1 VYFFY
6 FCCYPLDYQP
16 VTEGTR
22 SYELYFRFIK
32 TYLPVGFKGIDRN
45 DPLILELEEFTKTNN
60 QFFYIADVVRMKFEF
75 TSLRSKEM
83 LGIEPEELTSYHLKE
98 ATHPDD
104 LARNG
109 LGMAQIF
116 KIAHELAVAK
126 NGIRLLSSNFRYR
139 NPTGNYSGRLV
150 QCYFFFAP
158 APFPAV
164 WIFVVHTDIGWFK
177 KMKNGYHYYLGDD
190 ISFFRFPDDALLMY
204 GQVFSD
210 REFEIIKL
218 IHSGLSSEQIGE
230 KLFLSKY
237 TIDTHRRNILEKTGK
252 THISELIYD
261 LHEKGLL

>member
-1 VYFFY
+1 M
-6 FCCYPLDYQP
+6 
-16 VTEGTR
+16 
-22 SYELYFRFIK
+22 
-32 TYLPVGFKGIDRN
+32 PVGFKGIDRN

>member
-1 VYFFY
+1 M
-6 FCCYPLDYQP
+6 
-16 VTEGTR
+16 TEENR
-22 SYELYFRFIK
+22 SYELFFRFIQ
-32 TYLPVGFKGIDRN
+32 TYLPVGFKGIDRH
-45 DPLILELEEFTKTNN
+45 DPLVLELEEFTKTNN
-60 QFFYIADVVRMKFEF
+60 QFFYVADMVRMKFEF

-104 LARNG
+104 LARHG
-109 LGMAQIF
+109 LGMAQLF

-126 NGIRLLSSNFRYR
+126 NGIRLISSNFRYR
-139 NPTGNYSGRLV
+139 NPTGNYSGHLV

-164 WIFVVHTDIGWFK
+164 WIFVVHTDMGWFK

-190 ISFFRFPDDALLMY
+190 IRFFRFPDDALLMY
-204 GQVFSD
+204 GNVFSD

>member
-1 VYFFY
+1 M
-6 FCCYPLDYQP
+6 
-16 VTEGTR
+16 TEENR
-22 SYELYFRFIK
+22 SYELFFRFIQ
-32 TYLPVGFKGIDRN
+32 TYLPVGFKGIDRH
-45 DPLILELEEFTKTNN
+45 DPLVQELEEFTKTNN
-60 QFFYIADVVRMKFEF
+60 QFFYIADAVRMKFEF

-83 LGIEPEELTSYHLKE
+83 LGIEPEDLTSYHLKE

-104 LARNG
+104 LARHG
-109 LGMAQIF
+109 LGMAQLF

-126 NGIRLLSSNFRYR
+126 NGIRLISSNFRYR
-139 NPTGNYSGRLV
+139 NPTGNYSGHLV

-190 ISFFRFPDDALLMY
+190 IRFFRFPDDALLMY
-204 GQVFSD
+204 GNVFSD

-218 IHSGLSSEQIGE
+218 IHAGLSSEQIGE

-261 LHEKGLL
+261 LHERGLL

>member
-1 VYFFY
+1 M
-6 FCCYPLDYQP
+6 
-16 VTEGTR
+16 TEENR
-22 SYELYFRFIK
+22 SYELFFRFIQ
-32 TYLPVGFKGIDRN
+32 TYLPAGFKDIDRH

-60 QFFYIADVVRMKFEF
+60 QFFYVADMVRMKFEF

-104 LARNG
+104 LARHG
-109 LGMAQIF
+109 LGMAQLI

-126 NGIRLLSSNFRYR
+126 NGSRLISSNVRYR
-139 NPTGNYSGRLV
+139 NPTGSYSEHLV
-150 QCYFFFAP
+150 QCWFFYAQ

-164 WIFVVHTDIGWFK
+164 WLLDVHTNIGWFK

-190 ISFFRFPDDALLMY
+190 IKFFRFPDGALLMH
-204 GQVFSD
+204 GPVFSD

-252 THISELIYD
+252 NHISELIYD

>member
-1 VYFFY
+1 M
-6 FCCYPLDYQP
+6 
-16 VTEGTR
+16 TEVNRT
-22 SYELYFRFIK
+22 YELFFRFIQ
-32 TYLPVGFKGIDRN
+32 TYLPVGFKGIDRH
-45 DPLILELEEFTKTNN
+45 DPLVQEIEEFTKTNN
-60 QFFYIADVVRMKFEF
+60 QFFYVADAVRMKFEF
-75 TSLRSKEM
+75 TSLRSKDL

-98 ATHPDD
+98 ATHHDD
-104 LARNG
+104 LARHG
-109 LGMAQIF
+109 LAVAQVF

-126 NGIRLLSSNFRYR
+126 NGTRLISSNFRYR
-139 NPTGNYSGRLV
+139 NPTGNYSGHLV

-164 WIFVVHTDIGWFK
+164 WMFVVHTDIGWFK

-190 ISFFRFPDDALLMY
+190 IRFFRFPDDALLMY
-204 GQVFSD
+204 GNVFSD

-237 TIDTHRRNILEKTGK
+237 TIDTHRRNILGKTGK